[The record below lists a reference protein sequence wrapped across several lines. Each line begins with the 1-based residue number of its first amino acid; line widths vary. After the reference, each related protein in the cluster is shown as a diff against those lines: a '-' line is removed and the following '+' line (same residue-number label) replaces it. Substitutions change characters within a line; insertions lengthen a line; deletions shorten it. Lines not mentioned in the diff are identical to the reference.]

1 MLSRSLT
8 ARVCTFRRGLRSSRG
23 LLQRASS
30 SPRAGSATRTGH
42 RTKTLGMSTESNG
55 GVKFGPIAIPASQVF
70 HETPSTFALVNLKP
84 VVLGHVLVCPRRVA
98 PKFTELLDEE
108 ISDLWRTVAVVQR
121 VIEREYNTTSSTLAI
136 QDGPLAGQTVPH
148 VHVHVLPRKE
158 GDFARNDDIY
168 DELEKWRGEAGS
180 KALDDDRPPRSA
192 EEMAAEANTLRAL
205 FRD

>member
-1 MLSRSLT
+1 MLSRTLT
-8 ARVCTFRRGLRSSRG
+8 ARVCTSRRGLRSSRG

-30 SPRAGSATRTGH
+30 SPRAGSATRTGN
-42 RTKTLGMSTESNG
+42 RTKTFGMSTESNG

-70 HETPSTFALVNLKP
+70 HETSTTFALVNLKP
-84 VVLGHVLVCPRRVA
+84 VVPGHVLVCPRRVT
-98 PKFTELLDEE
+98 PKLTELLDEE

-192 EEMAAEANTLRAL
+192 EEMTAEANTLRAL

>member
-1 MLSRSLT
+1 M
-8 ARVCTFRRGLRSSRG
+8 AAERRDAHHRPAKRGRELDGL
-23 LLQRASS
+23 
-30 SPRAGSATRTGH
+30 
-42 RTKTLGMSTESNG
+42 
-55 GVKFGPIAIPASQVF
+55 
-70 HETPSTFALVNLKP
+70 
-84 VVLGHVLVCPRRVA
+84 
-98 PKFTELLDEE
+98 LLDE
-108 ISDLWRTVAVVQR
+108 LAVAVVQR

-180 KALDDDRPPRSA
+180 NALDDDRPPRSA